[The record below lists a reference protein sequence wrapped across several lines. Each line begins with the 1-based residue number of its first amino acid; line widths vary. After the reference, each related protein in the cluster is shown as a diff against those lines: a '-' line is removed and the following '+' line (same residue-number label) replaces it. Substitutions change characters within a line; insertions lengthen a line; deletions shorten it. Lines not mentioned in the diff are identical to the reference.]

1 MSTPTA
7 VSLSGAP
14 ARPGPAAEW
23 LLIGALSSV
32 VDILARG
39 DAVGVRVVRYLPYD
53 AGRHLRRLLPGFGIG
68 DGHEI
73 VLGDITELRYL
84 LGDDAVAVLEGLLS
98 GVSTV
103 DL

>member
-1 MSTPTA
+1 MIRHP
-7 VSLSGAP
+7 LHN
-14 ARPGPAAEW
+14 
-23 LLIGALSSV
+23 
-32 VDILARG
+32 
-39 DAVGVRVVRYLPYD
+39 

-73 VLGDITELRYL
+73 VLGDVAELRYL